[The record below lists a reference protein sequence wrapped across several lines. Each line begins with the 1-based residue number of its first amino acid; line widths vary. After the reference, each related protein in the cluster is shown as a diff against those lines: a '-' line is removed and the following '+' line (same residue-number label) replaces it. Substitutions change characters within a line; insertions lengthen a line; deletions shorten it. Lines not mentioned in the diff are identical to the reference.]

1 MLMKR
6 YNGSLDKRY
15 NPRKNV
21 FPPTCPP
28 SLLVN
33 RPLPV
38 RVWGGGGWGGWGV
51 FLPHKD
57 TSYRKSCFCLE
68 KDKLI

>member
-38 RVWGGGGWGGWGV
+38 RVWGGGGEGGGGY
-51 FLPHKD
+51 
-57 TSYRKSCFCLE
+57 SYLIKIHHIGNPAFALRK
-68 KDKLI
+68 IN